1 MCVYIF
7 VGGRGGGKDTPTLHF
22 AYMTSEIFDIVKFYY
37 IHKYT
42 CIFSSYY
49 RALCVRVPISSK
61 SNKVD
66 LSFAKTY
73 R

>member
-7 VGGRGGGKDTPTLHF
+7 VGGRGGKDTPTLHF
-22 AYMTSEIFDIVKFYY
+22 AYMTSEIFDIVKIYY

-61 SNKVD
+61 INKVH
-66 LSFAKTY
+66 LPFSKTH